1 MEILFEDKHI
11 IVLIKPVGIASQSDN
26 SGKESFAD
34 VINTYLAEKGEDG
47 GVYVVHR
54 LDRDVGG
61 IMVYAK
67 TSEAA
72 SSLSKQIQSGEMIKE
87 YLAAVHSSPEEG
99 SGFMDDLL
107 FHDSKSNKSF
117 VVKKER
123 KGVRK
128 AKLFYEKVRTEN
140 TAYGETSLVKIRL
153 YTGRTHQIR
162 VQFSSRKMPLIGDR
176 KYGGTDDRNIALWSY
191 RLTFF
196 HPCSNEKM
204 IFERYN
210 SFDDIF
216 KNLNIIYGRS
226 NF

>member
-1 MEILFEDKHI
+1 MEILFEDKYI
-11 IVLIKPVGIASQSDN
+11 IVLIKPAGIASQSDN
-26 SGKESFAD
+26 SGKESFVD
-34 VINTYLAEKGEDG
+34 VINAYLTEKGERG
-47 GVYVVHR
+47 EVYVVHR

-87 YLAAVHSSPEEG
+87 YLAAVHSSTEED
-99 SGFMDDLL
+99 SGFMEDLL
-107 FHDSKSNKSF
+107 FHDSKRNKSF
-117 VVKKER
+117 AVTRER

-128 AKLFYEKVRTEN
+128 AKLFYEKVKTEN
-140 TAYGETSLVKIRL
+140 TAYGEASLIKIRL

-176 KYGGTDDRNIALWSY
+176 KYGGADNRDIALWSY
-191 RLTFF
+191 RLTFA

-204 IFERYN
+204 TFEKYN

-216 KNLNIIYGRS
+216 IK
-226 NF
+226 